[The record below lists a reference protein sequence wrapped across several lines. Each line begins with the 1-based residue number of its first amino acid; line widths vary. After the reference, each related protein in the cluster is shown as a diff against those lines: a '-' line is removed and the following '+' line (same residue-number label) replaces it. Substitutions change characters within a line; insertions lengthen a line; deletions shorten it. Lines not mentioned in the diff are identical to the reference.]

1 MWTMG
6 EALDLRRKR
15 LLYLSWRRGM
25 RETDLLLGR
34 FADRHL
40 STLGED
46 QLGRYEKLLEVEDGL
61 LLDWVTRRLS
71 PGAEHDSDVLRLLI
85 EFHHRQ

>member
-1 MWTMG
+1 MG

-15 LLYLSWRRGM
+15 LRYLSWRRGM

-40 STLGED
+40 LALGED
-46 QLGRYEKLLEVEDGL
+46 QLARYEKLLEVEDGL

-71 PGAEHDSDVLRLLI
+71 PPTEHDSDVLRLLI
-85 EFHHRQ
+85 EFHHPQ

>member
-1 MWTMG
+1 MG

-40 STLGED
+40 CALGED
-46 QLGRYEKLLEVEDGL
+46 QLGRYEKLLEVEVGL

-71 PGAEHDSDVLRLLI
+71 PPVEHDSDVLRLLI
-85 EFHHRQ
+85 DFHHPQ

>member
-1 MWTMG
+1 MAD
-6 EALDLRRKR
+6 ALDLRRKR

-40 STLGED
+40 PALDED
-46 QLGRYEKLLEVEDGL
+46 QLARYEKLLEVEDGL
-61 LLDWVTRRLS
+61 LFDWVTRRVS
-71 PGAEHDSDVLRLLI
+71 PAAEHDSDVLRLLI
-85 EFHHRQ
+85 EFHHRP

>member
-1 MWTMG
+1 MG
-6 EALDLRRKR
+6 DALDPKGKR

-40 STLGED
+40 QGLSQD
-46 QLGRYEKLLEVEDGL
+46 QLARYEKLLEIEDGL
-61 LLDWVTRRLS
+61 LLDWITRRS
-71 PGAEHDSDVLRLLI
+71 APSSEHDSDVLRLLI
-85 EFHHRQ
+85 DFHHPRQ

>member
-1 MWTMG
+1 MG
-6 EALDLRRKR
+6 EALETRRKR

-40 STLGED
+40 RALSED
-46 QLGRYEKLLEVEDGL
+46 QLARYETLLETEDGL
-61 LLDWVTRRLS
+61 LLDWITRRV
-71 PGAEHDSDVLRLLI
+71 PPPAEQETDVLRLLI
-85 EFHHRQ
+85 DFHDRR

>member
-1 MWTMG
+1 MG
-6 EALDLRRKR
+6 EALDPKRKR

-40 STLGED
+40 RALGEE
-46 QLGRYEKLLEVEDGL
+46 QLARYEKLLDVEDGL
-61 LLDWVTRRLS
+61 LLDWITRRH
-71 PGAEHDSDVLRLLI
+71 PPPAEHDSDVLRLLI
-85 EFHHRQ
+85 EFHHPQ

>member
-1 MWTMG
+1 MG

-40 STLGED
+40 SALGEG
-46 QLGRYEKLLEVEDGL
+46 QLARYEKLLEVEDGL
-61 LLDWVTRRLS
+61 LLDWVARRL
-71 PGAEHDSDVLRLLI
+71 PPPAEHDSDVLRLI
-85 EFHHRQ
+85 IDFHHPQ

>member
-1 MWTMG
+1 MG
-6 EALDLRRKR
+6 EALDPKRKR

-40 STLGED
+40 SALGDD
-46 QLGRYEKLLEVEDGL
+46 QLARYEKLLEVEDGL
-61 LLDWVTRRLS
+61 LLDWITRRLS
-71 PGAEHDSDVLRLLI
+71 PPVEHDSDVLRLLI

>member
-1 MWTMG
+1 MG
-6 EALDLRRKR
+6 EALDPRRKR

-40 STLGED
+40 GALSED
-46 QLGRYEKLLEVEDGL
+46 QLARFEKLLETEDGL
-61 LLDWVTRRLS
+61 LLDWITRRS
-71 PGAEHDSDVLRLLI
+71 APPSEHDSDVLRLLI
-85 EFHHRQ
+85 DFHHTPQ